1 MNEASPDSERLH
13 EIVAECLAAMESRGD
28 TAVEEAC
35 RRHPEHATRIRHGI
49 DALRRMGLVRE
60 GASTPDGAFPERLGE
75 FRLLER
81 LGGGGMGVVYL
92 AVQESLGREVALK
105 LVRPEQLYFPGARE
119 RFRREVET
127 IARVQHPGIVPVY
140 AVGESNGIPFFAME
154 RVIGCTLADALSEL
168 SGLSGRKAQ
177 DLEAVDLARAIRA
190 RTPHG
195 ADFPAAGESWVFEGS
210 YAEACLR
217 LVQQAAIALDHAH
230 RRGVLHRDIKPS
242 NIMVTPDGRVQ
253 LLDFGL
259 ASSSGGDSKLT
270 RTGAQLGSLAYMPP
284 EQLEGRLDA
293 LDARADVY
301 ALGVTLHELL
311 ALRSPYAG
319 PDLESTRRRILE
331 GRPESLRRLNGRLS
345 WEVET
350 VCLTAMERD
359 RERRYAGAGEFARD
373 LERVLEREPI
383 AARRPGAL
391 LRVRRW
397 TQRNPAAAVGLVL
410 GSLLVAGG
418 PLGYA
423 FFERDARLRIEQKE
437 ARAQKNF
444 DRALLAVQT
453 MLTRLGEEKL
463 EKLPQVQSVRHD
475 VLADALV
482 FYRGFLDE
490 QGSDPRLC
498 EETARVQHTLGDLAE
513 KLGRPAEASAAWKAE
528 REILEALAREFP
540 AEPRYRRAVARSL
553 ASQSDVLEKA
563 GKAAEADALRLEVL
577 VSLDALGEELDV
589 DGRSLRAELFS
600 LRGVYLR
607 TQGKLDEAA
616 ESFVKSIAIYAGL
629 RDAVKDPKENDRKEA
644 WAWSTLASVHRDQRK
659 PAEALEDHR
668 KAYELRTRIVAADP
682 TNTSFREGLGQS
694 QITYGWLLMS
704 QGKLEEA
711 RPIVLGAVD
720 TWGALAQENPDV
732 PLYWQGQIA
741 AAGNGSSLLRELHDL
756 AGAAEYAESAVAAA
770 RVLHG
775 RYPDTPDHASM
786 LAAALDAVA
795 DVRLGQEKFEAALAL
810 EEEALALLRPLQK
823 SSAGD
828 RTLLGKIADAQV
840 GLAEARLGLGRHAD
854 AAAALRDLPEAK
866 LLRDDSTYFL
876 AVRSL
881 AQCIRA
887 AAEDAGLAAEP
898 RELACAGYAHR
909 ALELLGSLEQIREQD
924 WSALEQAAR
933 LAPLRERAEYQAF
946 RAGRGR

>member
-1 MNEASPDSERLH
+1 MSEPSPDSERLH
-13 EIVAECLAAMESRGD
+13 EIVAECLAALESRGD

-35 RRHPEHATRIRHGI
+35 RRHPEHASRIRQSIGV
-49 DALRRMGLVRE
+49 LRRMGLVGTDTSAPGE
-60 GASTPDGAFPERLGE
+60 AFPERLGE

-140 AVGESNGIPFFAME
+140 AVGEANGIPFFAME
-154 RVIGCTLADALSEL
+154 RVIGCTLADALAEL
-168 SGLSGRKAQ
+168 SGREPQ
-177 DLEAVDLARAIRA
+177 DLEAADLARAIRA
-190 RTPHG
+190 RTPRG

-210 YAEACLR
+210 YAEACVR

-259 ASSSGGDSKLT
+259 ASSAGADSKLT

-284 EQLEGRLDA
+284 EQLEGRLDE

-301 ALGVTLHELL
+301 ALGVTLYELL

-319 PDLESTRRRILE
+319 PELESTRRRILE
-331 GRPESLRRLNGRLS
+331 GRPEPLRRRNSRLS
-345 WEVET
+345 WDIET
-350 VCLTAMERD
+350 VCLTGMERD

-383 AARRPGAL
+383 AARRPGPL
-391 LRVRRW
+391 LRARRW
-397 TQRNPAAAVGLVL
+397 TQRNTAAAVGLAL
-410 GSLLVAGG
+410 GSLLVVGG

-423 FFERDARLRIEQKE
+423 FVQRDARLRIEAKE
-437 ARAQKNF
+437 VRAQKNF

-463 EKLPQVQSVRHD
+463 EKVPQVQSVRRD
-475 VLADALV
+475 VLADALE

-490 QGSDPRLC
+490 QGSDPRLR

-513 KLGRPAEASAAWKAE
+513 KLGRPAEASEAWKAE
-528 REILEALAREFP
+528 REILEALVRQFP
-540 AEPRYRRAVARSL
+540 SEPRYRRAIARSL
-553 ASQSDVLEKA
+553 AGQSDVLEKA

-577 VSLDALGEELDV
+577 ASLDELGDELDV
-589 DGRSLRAELFS
+589 DGRSLRAELLS
-600 LRGVYLR
+600 LRGAWLR

-616 ESFVKSIAIYAGL
+616 EAFVKSITIYAGL
-629 RDAVKDPKENDRKEA
+629 RGAVKDANENDRKEA

-659 PAEALEDHR
+659 SAEALEDHR

-682 TNTSFREGLGQS
+682 ANTGFREGLGQS

-704 QGKLEEA
+704 QGKLEDA
-711 RPIVLGAVD
+711 RPIVQGAVD
-720 TWGALAQENPDV
+720 TWGTLAKENPDV

-741 AAGNGSSLLRELHDL
+741 AAGNSASLLMELKDL
-756 AGAAEYAESAVAAA
+756 AGAAEYAEKAVAAA
-770 RVLHG
+770 RVLRG
-775 RYPDTPDHASM
+775 RYPDTPAYASM
-786 LAAALDAVA
+786 LAVALDAIA
-795 DVRLGQEKFEAALAL
+795 DVCRSEGKFEPALAA
-810 EEEALALLRPLQK
+810 EEEALALMRQLQK
-823 SSAGD
+823 SNAGD
-828 RTLLGKIADAQV
+828 RTLIGNLADAQV
-840 GLAEARLGLGRHAD
+840 GLAEAHLGLGRHAE
-854 AAAALRDLPEAK
+854 AAVALRELPEVQ
-866 LLRDDSTYFL
+866 LLRDENTYFL
-876 AVRSL
+876 AVRAL
-881 AQCIRA
+881 AQCIRVA
-887 AAEDAGLAAEP
+887 GEEARLSAEE
-898 RELACAGYAHR
+898 RELACAGYARR
-909 ALELLGSLEQIREQD
+909 AVELLSAPKEISEKDWTVLEQG
-924 WSALEQAAR
+924 AK
-933 LAPLRERAEYQAF
+933 LAPLRERPEYQAF
-946 RAGRGR
+946 RTERGK